1 MLVLTFLFILAI
13 LCQNSFA
20 EQEKITRLS
29 IYHQKNGN
37 FIRRGE
43 IVGLPGVPQYVS
55 ADNEIT
61 EFNDPKEIFYQ
72 IKVKDENTGNIHLSS
87 VKLCQ
92 MVASDWNDEFILHL
106 DENNDF
112 YHLDYYSTA
121 KDCEEKVKFPISTKP
136 FTTSMKVVKANKG
149 PKPLLGNFESQ
160 AKKQQQS
167 SKKPA
172 ADIND
177 QAPQFKEVEEKSFF
191 QKYW

>member
-20 EQEKITRLS
+20 EQVNSAYLIMLFFAHYFLLIKEKITRLS

-87 VKLCQ
+87 VKL
-92 MVASDWNDEFILHL
+92 VSFVLVVLHPYK
-106 DENNDF
+106 NIKIHFAN
-112 YHLDYYSTA
+112 S
-121 KDCEEKVKFPISTKP
+121 VK
-136 FTTSMKVVKANKG
+136 
-149 PKPLLGNFESQ
+149 
-160 AKKQQQS
+160 
-167 SKKPA
+167 
-172 ADIND
+172 
-177 QAPQFKEVEEKSFF
+177 
-191 QKYW
+191 W